1 MSGSFFLFLCLKELR
16 TGRMDVRFISR
27 ERRIDILAKKKIHR
41 LNKEWYVSDEYGHT
55 DKILVQKVNEL
66 IGIVNH
72 QQEVIH
78 NFELMMKNRR

>member
-1 MSGSFFLFLCLKELR
+1 M
-16 TGRMDVRFISR
+16 
-27 ERRIDILAKKKIHR
+27 AKKKINR

-72 QQEVIH
+72 QQEVIR
-78 NFELMMKNRR
+78 NFELMMKNRRR